1 MALSLA
7 DQYYLKS
14 LDNYNY
20 NWEESLTDLSYALS
34 HDPDHAGANNLM
46 GRLQME
52 HFKNFELAEEYF
64 VQAMVSNPFHIQT
77 CMDYLKLMLKLK
89 KGKEFEKLV
98 QHALTIQGI
107 DKAEVLQLKAHYL
120 ELNQHFA
127 EAKYTLEKA
136 ELLTIDECMIE
147 CLKDDTERVS
157 NKLIK
162 VSRLNYTSQ

>member
-52 HFKNFELAEEYF
+52 HFNNFELAEEYF
-64 VQAMVSNPFHIQT
+64 VQAMVSNPFHMQT

-127 EAKYTLEKA
+127 EATKLLNRAK
-136 ELLTIDECMIE
+136 LLTFDDCLIE
-147 CLKDDTERVS
+147 DLEEDLERVS
-157 NKLIK
+157 AK
-162 VSRLNYTSQ
+162 VQNTIMLNCSSQ

>member
-52 HFKNFELAEEYF
+52 HFNNFELAEEYF
-64 VQAMVSNPFHIQT
+64 VQAMVSNPFHMQT

-127 EAKYTLEKA
+127 EATKLLNRAK
-136 ELLTIDECMIE
+136 LLTFDDCLIE
-147 CLKDDTERVS
+147 DLEEDLERVS
-157 NKLIK
+157 AK
-162 VSRLNYTSQ
+162 VQNTIMLNYSSQ